1 MSIEGRIAVD
11 IGFTD
16 LHTTEGVQSVQRIAL
31 AETESYA
38 TGKVAVLSG
47 TLGTAIVSISVQPTN
62 YRDASGA
69 LVSFSSVSRVIFQSS
84 QGVNIS
90 DGGNSVV
97 AQNLCI
103 FNMSGVGPFDLQP
116 AYTSGTA
123 SYTLVLYGT

>member
-31 AETESYA
+31 TATDSYT

-47 TLGTAIVSISVQPTN
+47 TLETAAVTLSVQPTN

-69 LVSFSSVSRVIFQSS
+69 LVSFSSVSRVIFQAS
-84 QGVNIS
+84 QGVNIN
-90 DGGNSVV
+90 DGANYIV
-97 AQNLCI
+97 AQKLCI
-103 FNMSGVGPFDLQP
+103 FNTAGSADFELQP
-116 AYTSGTA
+116 VYTSGTA